1 MTDSDDDDF
10 SDSSASLQ
18 PARGNSDSANTNTA
32 TNNPTDLQAKKKRRA
47 KEVSRK
53 VSANHQLKI
62 KKVKADAMS
71 NLRTLF
77 VVAEHEFCPIELI
90 KNDDGLGKEFD
101 DQSQGSVHS
110 IHSFQ
115 SFTGAP
121 QLIGTP
127 QTNCSKPISGEEREK
142 VY

>member
-1 MTDSDDDDF
+1 MMTSPTPLPP
-10 SDSSASLQ
+10 SSPPEETQ
-18 PARGNSDSANTNTA
+18 TV
-32 TNNPTDLQAKKKRRA
+32 PTPTPPPTTPLISRPKKKRRA